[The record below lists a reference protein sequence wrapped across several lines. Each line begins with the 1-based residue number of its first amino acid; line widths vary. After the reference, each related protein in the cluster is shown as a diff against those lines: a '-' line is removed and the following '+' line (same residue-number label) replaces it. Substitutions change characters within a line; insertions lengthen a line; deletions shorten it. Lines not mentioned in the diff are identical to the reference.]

1 MPGATTVARSGAA
14 GMGNEAGMSAETS
27 SEALAERPL
36 RIAAAGDVHCSPE
49 NRDRAEAAFARLAGT
64 ADLLLLAGDLTTH
77 GEPEQAAVLAGA
89 CRALEMPIFAVLG
102 NHDWHTNQGDE
113 LRGVLAEGGITLL
126 QRETAVCELRGVEVG
141 IVGAKGFV
149 GGFEGSFLPDFGEPL
164 LREVYAEC
172 GREVEALDRGLEA
185 VADCDLRI
193 ALMHYAPSAATLQG
207 EPPGIFTFLGS
218 GRLAEPIARHRP
230 DLVLHGHAHAGTVEG
245 TIEGVPVFNVSV
257 PVIRRDF
264 WLFEHVGAPRAERE
278 GLRLR
283 TA

>member
-1 MPGATTVARSGAA
+1 MPGETPSEGA
-14 GMGNEAGMSAETS
+14 
-27 SEALAERPL
+27 AERPL

-49 NRDRAEAAFARLAGT
+49 NRAATETAFARLRGT

-77 GEPEQAAVLAGA
+77 GEPEQAAVLAEA
-89 CRALEMPIFAVLG
+89 CRELDMPVFAVLG
-102 NHDWHTNQGDE
+102 NHDWHTGQGAA
-113 LRGVLAEGGITLL
+113 LASVLAEGGITLL
-126 QRETAVCELRGVEVG
+126 EREAVTCERHGVSVG

-149 GGFEGSFLPDFGEPL
+149 GGFDGSFLPDFGEPL

-193 ALMHYAPSAATLQG
+193 ALMHYAPTPATLQG
-207 EPPGIFTFLGS
+207 EPPGIFAFLGS

-230 DLVLHGHAHAGTVEG
+230 DLVLHGHAHAGTLEG
-245 TIEGVPVFNVSV
+245 TIEGIPVFNVSV
-257 PVIRRDF
+257 PVMGRDF
-264 WLFEHVGAPRAERE
+264 WLFEHAGAPRAERE